1 MSNTGTYQ
9 YIIAESYIP
18 AERSGLHGL
27 VHIRPTANQAFSQDI
42 HIECS
47 KRLMTEYPVGTKFR
61 IRVKLTN
68 REGGKPFL
76 YSYFG
81 WPVEVL
87 GQK

>member
-1 MSNTGTYQ
+1 MSNTPAYQ

-18 AERSGLHGL
+18 KDRSGLRGL
-27 VHIRPTANQAFSQDI
+27 VHIRPAANQQFPQDL

-47 KRLMTEYPVGTKFR
+47 KRLMTDYPVGTRFR
-61 IRVKLTN
+61 IRVKLTD
-68 REGGKPFL
+68 RQGGNPFL

-87 GQK
+87 SEN